1 MEQPVW
7 KPGEAVPAEPLG
19 SGVAIET
26 PRQTPPP
33 TPRTPTPVPPPRR
46 PYVPRPPSRGGLLSQ
61 RPPWLVPAAVAA
73 VIVLLLG
80 VFGIVILSHRG
91 GGPVTGQVHPTPSAH
106 PSGSP
111 KATPSSSPTGHAPL
125 AVPAYTPTSAD
136 QITKV
141 IICSTA
147 TPCNIN
153 GQPPET
159 ATACDIN
166 ACKVEV
172 GIYFS
177 APQHSPVQY
186 SLKFFDRCTGV
197 TTDLPG
203 PNPYTPPG
211 YAIVIPSDHWAVN
224 IPKDAKSGALVAVT
238 AQPAIAY
245 SAPLL
250 LGGDI
255 C

>member
-1 MEQPVW
+1 
-7 KPGEAVPAEPLG
+7 
-19 SGVAIET
+19 VAI
-26 PRQTPPP
+26 
-33 TPRTPTPVPPPRR
+33 
-46 PYVPRPPSRGGLLSQ
+46 
-61 RPPWLVPAAVAA
+61 

-80 VFGIVILSHRG
+80 IFGIVVLSHR
-91 GGPVTGQVHPTPSAH
+91 GGPVTGQVHPTPSARA
-106 PSGSP
+106 SGSP
-111 KATPSSSPTGHAPL
+111 KATPSPSGHGPL
-125 AVPAYTPTSAD
+125 AVPVYSPTSAD

-153 GQPPET
+153 GQPSET
-159 ATACDIN
+159 ATACEISS
-166 ACKVEV
+166 CKVEV

-177 APQHSPVQY
+177 APQRGPVQY

-211 YAIVIPSDHWAVN
+211 YAIVIPSDHGSVA
-224 IPKDAKSGALVAVT
+224 IPAGAKSGALVAVT
-238 AQPAIAY
+238 QQPAIAY

-250 LGGDI
+250 LGGDT